1 MPSRNTPKPELSADE
16 IAAVRELLERDR
28 RVTWLWS
35 TARTWA
41 VWIAAVVGG
50 VTIGWDTL
58 AKIVRS
64 LGKG

>member
-1 MPSRNTPKPELSADE
+1 MPNRQNKTALTDE
-16 IAAVRELLERDR
+16 EVQALRDLLERDR

-64 LGKG
+64 LGKGG

>member
-1 MPSRNTPKPELSADE
+1 MPNRVNKPALTDEEVQEL
-16 IAAVRELLERDR
+16 RELLEREK

-58 AKIVRS
+58 SKIIRS

>member
-1 MPSRNTPKPELSADE
+1 MPSRQIRPPLSDE
-16 IAAVRELLERDR
+16 EIEKLRELLIREA

-58 AKIVRS
+58 TKIVRS